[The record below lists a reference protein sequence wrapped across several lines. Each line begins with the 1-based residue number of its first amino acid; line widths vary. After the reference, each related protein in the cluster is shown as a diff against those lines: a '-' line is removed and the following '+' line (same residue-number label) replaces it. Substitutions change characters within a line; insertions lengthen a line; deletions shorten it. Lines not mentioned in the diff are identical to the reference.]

1 MELTADPAGYT
12 EEVVRVGH
20 TGEEAAGLDGH
31 TEADLEC
38 TEADPGCTE
47 ADLECTEADPGCTE
61 ADPGCTEA
69 DPACAE
75 ADPGCT
81 EVVQVVLAH
90 IAAAGLVEQ
99 TAGDL
104 ELDLEGA
111 AAWVSEPPPLL
122 AVIFWALLPIN

>member
-31 TEADLEC
+31 TEAD
-38 TEADPGCTE
+38 
-47 ADLECTEADPGCTE
+47 
-61 ADPGCTEA
+61 
-69 DPACAE
+69 
-75 ADPGCT
+75 PGCT

-90 IAAAGLVEQ
+90 IAAAGLLVEQ

-104 ELDLEGA
+104 ELELDLELEG
-111 AAWVSEPPPLL
+111 AAWVSESPPLL

>member
-1 MELTADPAGYT
+1 MELSADPAGYT

-47 ADLECTEADPGCTE
+47 ADLECTEADPACAE
-61 ADPGCTEA
+61 ADLECTEA
-69 DPACAE
+69 DPA
-75 ADPGCT
+75 CT

-90 IAAAGLVEQ
+90 IVAAGLVEQ

-104 ELDLEGA
+104 DLELEG

>member
-47 ADLECTEADPGCTE
+47 AD
-61 ADPGCTEA
+61 
-69 DPACAE
+69 PACAE
-75 ADPGCT
+75 ADPGRT

-111 AAWVSEPPPLL
+111 AAWVSESPPLL

>member
-31 TEADLEC
+31 
-38 TEADPGCTE
+38 TE